1 MSSVPLGTM
10 NLAPVTPLTV
20 FSLFHYQRT
29 NNTYEMLKNMSG
41 KPSFVNKNMNVRH
54 LITMLNSR
62 VDVGFGFVQNS
73 VRRPDFWSVWLLPF
87 WFLKN
92 LILAALL
99 TSSLQGWSA
108 VFFCFGWKI
117 PFTYIWIWLCNTAA
131 KERNNPRVL
140 NTECLKPVPRK
151 KLYRLYVMMG
161 CRRSLTGDIYVYLM
175 FIYFWE
181 WSFLLSILF

>member
-41 KPSFVNKNMNVRH
+41 KPSFFNKNMNVRH

-108 VFFCFGWKI
+108 VFFVLAERSHLHIFEFDFVTQQRKKEIIQGC
-117 PFTYIWIWLCNTAA
+117 WILNAWNLCL
-131 KERNNPRVL
+131 ERNSTGCMWWWAAGGLWRV
-140 NTECLKPVPRK
+140 TFTCIS
-151 KLYRLYVMMG
+151 
-161 CRRSLTGDIYVYLM
+161 CS
-175 FIYFWE
+175 
-181 WSFLLSILF
+181 SISGSGASY